1 MTDLVKDYNLKM
13 RVSSK
18 YEFNT
23 HATRYTN
30 AVCVKEVSLA
40 IVFLILW
47 TVLMNLSILLFEVI
61 RLIKEWIQRK
71 IREKVE
77 KKYAIN
83 SEE

>member
-1 MTDLVKDYNLKM
+1 MNEICILTVACLLFVMTDLVKDYNLKM
-13 RVSSK
+13 R
-18 YEFNT
+18 
-23 HATRYTN
+23 
-30 AVCVKEVSLA
+30 VSLA

>member
-1 MTDLVKDYNLKM
+1 MTVACLLFVMTDLVKDYNLKM
-13 RVSSK
+13 R
-18 YEFNT
+18 
-23 HATRYTN
+23 
-30 AVCVKEVSLA
+30 VSLA

>member
-1 MTDLVKDYNLKM
+1 MIVACLLFVMTDLVQDYNLKM
-13 RVSSK
+13 RVSW
-18 YEFNT
+18 
-23 HATRYTN
+23 
-30 AVCVKEVSLA
+30 A

>member
-13 RVSSK
+13 RVSW
-18 YEFNT
+18 
-23 HATRYTN
+23 
-30 AVCVKEVSLA
+30 A

>member
-1 MTDLVKDYNLKM
+1 MNEICILTVACLLFVMTDLVKDYNLKM
-13 RVSSK
+13 RVSW
-18 YEFNT
+18 
-23 HATRYTN
+23 
-30 AVCVKEVSLA
+30 A

>member
-1 MTDLVKDYNLKM
+1 MTVACLLFVMTDLVKDYNLKM
-13 RVSSK
+13 RVSW
-18 YEFNT
+18 
-23 HATRYTN
+23 
-30 AVCVKEVSLA
+30 A

>member
-1 MTDLVKDYNLKM
+1 MTDLVQDYNLKM
-13 RVSSK
+13 RVSW
-18 YEFNT
+18 
-23 HATRYTN
+23 
-30 AVCVKEVSLA
+30 A